1 LFVRATPGD
10 ECGEPN
16 QGRRHSMNDP
26 GDVAR
31 RRQRQR
37 TKDKTM
43 KIQTNIKAGINGG
56 HNRDINRR
64 TA

>member
-1 LFVRATPGD
+1 
-10 ECGEPN
+10 
-16 QGRRHSMNDP
+16 MNEP

-31 RRQRQR
+31 RRQRQP
-37 TKDKTM
+37 TKDMTM

-56 HNRDINRR
+56 LNRDIIRR